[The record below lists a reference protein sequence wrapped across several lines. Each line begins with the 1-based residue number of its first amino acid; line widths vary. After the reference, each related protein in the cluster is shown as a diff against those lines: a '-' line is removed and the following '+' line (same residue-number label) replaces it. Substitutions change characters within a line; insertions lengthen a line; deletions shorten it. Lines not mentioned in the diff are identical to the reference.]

1 MDSKSFYSTGRRKTA
16 IARVWI
22 TLGSGK
28 INVNK
33 KSISDYFQIYS
44 DYITTA
50 KEPFAVVNKEN
61 AFDVMATVKGS
72 GHAAQSEAIR
82 HGISK
87 ALLIFDPTLRQSLKR
102 KGLLTRDPRAKERK
116 KPGKKGARASFQW
129 SKR

>member
-1 MDSKSFYSTGRRKTA
+1 MAAEKLVL
-16 IARVWI
+16 I
-22 TLGSGK
+22 
-28 INVNK
+28 K
-33 KSISDYFQIYS
+33 KNISDYFQGYPN
-44 DYITTA
+44 YISTV
-50 KEPFAVVNKEN
+50 KEPFVVINKEN
-61 AFDVMATVKGS
+61 AFDIMATVKGS
-72 GHAAQSEAIR
+72 GQAAQSEAIR